1 MGIVEIPQIRLS
13 INSCGQDTLYYL
25 IQPYLSDPPSLTGYR
40 KSLWQKEVTE
50 TSSIHIDIYSR

>member
-25 IQPYLSDPPSLTGYR
+25 IQPSLSDPSSLTSYR